1 MISKKINQLLKVSLI
16 IIGMMTVA
24 VGSMYLLSRMICKK
38 QSGHEHTACG
48 CSHNHNHGA
57 AHRHEHE
64 EHTIDAEVMNFDDEA
79 TE

>member
-38 QSGHEHTACG
+38 SNGHQHTACG
-48 CSHNHNHGA
+48 CSHNHNHRA
-57 AHRHEHE
+57 THSHEHE
-64 EHTIDAEVMNFDDEA
+64 ERAIDAEVMNVNDEA